1 MKISILL
8 LLVVLLSGCSTMVAI
23 DFIDWE
29 LGASIR
35 LEEKEEL

>member
-8 LLVVLLSGCSTMVAI
+8 LLVVLLSAGCSTMVAI
-23 DFIDWE
+23 DFVDWE

-35 LEEKEEL
+35 LEEKEL